1 MANEANALR
10 DFIAAEV
17 VRRSKTSTS
26 IATLTAGTQ
35 ADDAWWES
43 VRNNLAKIVSTTS
56 GSEATVGN
64 KITAAQRDKLKEYAV
79 AAYNTLVPV
88 D

>member
-1 MANEANALR
+1 MAKEANALR

-17 VRRSKTSTS
+17 KRRSKTSTS
-26 IATLTAGTQ
+26 IATLTAGTT

-56 GSEATVGN
+56 GSEAAAGN

>member
-10 DFIAAEV
+10 DFIANEV
-17 VRRSKTSTS
+17 VRRSLTSAS
-26 IATLTAGTQ
+26 IATLAKGTT

-56 GSEATVGN
+56 GSEASVGN
-64 KITAAQRDKLKEYAV
+64 KITASQRDKLKEYAV
-79 AAYNTLVPV
+79 NAYNTLVPV
-88 D
+88 S

>member
-10 DFIAAEV
+10 DFIANEV
-17 VRRSKTSTS
+17 ARRGLSSTS
-26 IATLTAGTQ
+26 IATLANGTK

-56 GSEATVGN
+56 GSEATAGN
-64 KITAAQRDKLKEYAV
+64 KITASQRDKLRDYAV
-79 AAYNTLVPV
+79 NAYNATVPV
-88 D
+88 S